1 MMLKDKNAF
10 VTGAAQGIGRAI
22 AMGLA
27 KEGANIVVS
36 DINIELAGAT
46 ADEIKKLGVKAVAV
60 RTNVAEL
67 CEVEESVRA
76 AVSELGKIDIFVNN
90 AGITKDSLLIRMKPE
105 EWDAVINVNLKGVFN
120 CSKAIV
126 PLMMKQRSGKIVN
139 IASIVG
145 EMGNAGQLNY
155 SASKAGVIGMTKTLA
170 RELAGRNI
178 MVNAVAPGF
187 IDTEMTKK
195 LPQDAREK
203 LMGIIPQGRL
213 GQPEDVA
220 NAVLFLAG
228 PMSDYI
234 TGQVINVN
242 GGMLMNT

>member
-1 MMLKDKNAF
+1 MLKDKNAF

>member
-1 MMLKDKNAF
+1 MLKDKNAF

-36 DINIELAGAT
+36 DINIELAGAP